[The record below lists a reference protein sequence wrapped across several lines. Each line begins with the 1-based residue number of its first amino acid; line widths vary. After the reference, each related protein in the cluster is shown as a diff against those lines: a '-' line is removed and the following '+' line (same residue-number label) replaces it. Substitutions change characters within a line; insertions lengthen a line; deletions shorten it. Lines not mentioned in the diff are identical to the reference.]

1 MSRLVEREIDRII
14 GARSSANKLRTV
26 MGPFYDRHLE
36 LVTRDLVPLLRV
48 HLAFMRRDED
58 PATLAAEL
66 AEQHVAQSRADL
78 AEVYEADA
86 DEFPTQ
92 LSRMIQRWRDKRTG
106 DLAEYLMRREIEHG

>member
-1 MSRLVEREIDRII
+1 
-14 GARSSANKLRTV
+14 

-48 HLAFMRRDED
+48 HLAFLRRDED
-58 PATLAAEL
+58 PATLATDL
-66 AEQHVAQSRADL
+66 AEQHIAQSRADL